1 MTHFRPFTINI
12 QGRLVCID
20 KPQVM
25 GIVNITPDSF
35 YERSRVVHA
44 DDITGRVAAMVADGA
59 DMLDIGAYSSR
70 PGASEVS
77 AEEEI
82 ARLRHGVRLVREA
95 APEVPL
101 SVDTFRASVARV
113 AVEELGVDIVN
124 DISGGNLDSE
134 MLPEVAR
141 MKVPYILMHMRGTPA
156 KMQSLCQY
164 DEGVTVGVV
173 RELSASVERARKLG
187 INDII
192 VDPGFGFSK
201 TLDQNYRMLHD
212 LSHIVHVFG
221 LPVLVGVSRKSMIT
235 RLLDITPQQALNGTT
250 VVNTLALA
258 AGASILRVHDV
269 RAAREAVDIYSHT
282 HMCL

>member
-20 KPQVM
+20 RPQVM
-25 GIVNITPDSF
+25 GIVNLTPDSF
-35 YERSRVVHA
+35 YERSRVMEA
-44 DDITGRVAAMVADGA
+44 DDIVRRVSEMVADGA

-82 ARLRHGVRLVREA
+82 ARLRHGVKLVREA
-95 APEVPL
+95 APGVPL

-141 MKVPYILMHMRGTPA
+141 MKVPCILMHMRGTPVT
-156 KMQSLCQY
+156 MQTLCQY

-173 RELSASVERARKLG
+173 RELSASVERARQLG

-201 TLDQNYRMLHD
+201 TLDQNYRLLHD

-235 RLLDITPQQALNGTT
+235 RLLEITPQQALNGTT
-250 VVNTLALA
+250 VVNTMALA
-258 AGASILRVHDV
+258 AGASVLRVHDV
-269 RAAREAVDIYSHT
+269 RAAREAIDIFTHT
-282 HMCL
+282 YPRS